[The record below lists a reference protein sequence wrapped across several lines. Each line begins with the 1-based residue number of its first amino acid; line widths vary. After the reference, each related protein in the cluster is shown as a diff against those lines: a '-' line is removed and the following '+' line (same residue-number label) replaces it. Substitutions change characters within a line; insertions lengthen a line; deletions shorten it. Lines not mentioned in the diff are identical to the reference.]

1 MMSAESQ
8 NRLREIDVLNFE
20 HTSLAV
26 VEKSKKQ
33 KRRKK
38 CKNWRDNVIVAQ
50 WIIIC
55 ILAALVY
62 IAQAGPFW

>member
-26 VEKSKKQ
+26 IEKPKNQ

-38 CKNWRDNVIVAQ
+38 RNNWRDNVIVAQ

-55 ILAALVY
+55 ILSALVY
-62 IAQAGPFW
+62 IAQAGPIW

>member
-26 VEKSKKQ
+26 ADKPKNQ
-33 KRRKK
+33 RRRKK
-38 CKNWRDNVIVAQ
+38 RNNWRDNVIVAQ

-55 ILAALVY
+55 ILAVMNY
-62 IAQAGPFW
+62 ILQVGPI

>member
-8 NRLREIDVLNFE
+8 DRLREIDVLNFE

-26 VEKSKKQ
+26 ADKPKNQ
-33 KRRKK
+33 RRRKK
-38 CKNWRDNVIVAQ
+38 RNNWRDNVIVAQ

-55 ILAALVY
+55 ILAVMNY
-62 IAQAGPFW
+62 ILQVGAI

>member
-26 VEKSKKQ
+26 IEKPKNQ

-38 CKNWRDNVIVAQ
+38 RNNWRDNVIVAQ

-55 ILAALVY
+55 ILAVMNY
-62 IAQAGPFW
+62 ILQVGPI

>member
-8 NRLREIDVLNFE
+8 DRLREIDVLNFE

-26 VEKSKKQ
+26 ADKPKNQ
-33 KRRKK
+33 RRRKK
-38 CKNWRDNVIVAQ
+38 RNNWRDNVIVAQ

-55 ILAALVY
+55 ILAVMNY
-62 IAQAGPFW
+62 ILQVGPI

>member
-8 NRLREIDVLNFE
+8 NKLREIDVLNFE

-26 VEKSKKQ
+26 VEKHKNQ

-38 CKNWRDNVIVAQ
+38 RNNWRDNVIVAQ

-62 IAQAGPFW
+62 IAQAGPIW

>member
-8 NRLREIDVLNFE
+8 NKLREIDVLNFE
-20 HTSLAV
+20 HTSLTVA
-26 VEKSKKQ
+26 EKPKNQ

-38 CKNWRDNVIVAQ
+38 CKNWRDNIIVAQ

-55 ILAALVY
+55 VLAALVY
-62 IAQAGPFW
+62 IAQAGPIW